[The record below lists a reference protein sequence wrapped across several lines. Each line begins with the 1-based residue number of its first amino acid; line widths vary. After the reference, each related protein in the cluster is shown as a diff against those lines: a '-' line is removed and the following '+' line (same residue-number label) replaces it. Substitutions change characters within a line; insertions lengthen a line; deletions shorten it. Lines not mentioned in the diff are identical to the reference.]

1 MKDFFKFVAG
11 CWAFAAVVSAL
22 IIAYHYLAS
31 PWASV
36 AAVFLLVTGVG
47 LLGYFLQFVSPG
59 EF

>member
-1 MKDFFKFVAG
+1 MKDFLKFIACAWVFG
-11 CWAFAAVVSAL
+11 AVVSAL

-31 PWASV
+31 PWDSV